1 MHTPNYLVNNGVHLF
16 MYRRKHL
23 LVSNQEENGP
33 FHFMTGMGRN
43 IAFGIYFVV

>member
-1 MHTPNYLVNNGVHLF
+1 MYTPNNLVNNGVNLF
-16 MYRRKHL
+16 MCRRSYRF
-23 LVSNQEENGP
+23 VSNQEENGP